1 MSVRVGTNTE
11 SRIQQ
16 SFNLLGLWCF
26 LCFFFFVFLFLFV
39 PFDVVIFLH
48 REYAVHHQMDGMA
61 DYSFYL
67 EEITLKVVI
76 LITYVSLYLE
86 KCFLHNLNNSNTL
99 LNISSKLKAQ
109 GWQRNNQY
117 TQLEFYEG
125 VWKNVLIKTSICQ
138 ILFPAF
144 HNFKSTSQSMK
155 FAHQDS
161 NSNYVFESH
170 PNLLSFSKSSH
181 KIKEDE
187 FLWKSSTAK

>member
-11 SRIQQ
+11 SIIQQ
-16 SFNLLGLWCF
+16 SFNLLGIWCF
-26 LCFFFFVFLFLFV
+26 VCLFVCLFLFA
-39 PFDVVIFLH
+39 PCDVVIFLH
-48 REYAVHHQMDGMA
+48 GEYAVHHQMDGMA

-99 LNISSKLKAQ
+99 LNISLKLKAQ

-125 VWKNVLIKTSICQ
+125 VWKNKYLS
-138 ILFPAF
+138 
-144 HNFKSTSQSMK
+144 NFVS
-155 FAHQDS
+155 
-161 NSNYVFESH
+161 
-170 PNLLSFSKSSH
+170 SFSL
-181 KIKEDE
+181 
-187 FLWKSSTAK
+187 F